1 MITIYHNPRCS
12 KSRET
17 LEIVNKQKE
26 EVKVIEYMKTPPD
39 KKALIKIL
47 KSLGIKASQLVRK
60 SEALYKEKYSGKEI
74 SESEWLKILVRNPVL
89 IERPIVL
96 KGKRAIIGRPPLIVL
111 EIL

>member
-17 LEIVNKQKE
+17 LELVSKQKE
-26 EVKVIEYMKTPPD
+26 EVKVIEYLQTPPD
-39 KKALIKIL
+39 KKELQKIL

-60 SEALYKEKYSGKEI
+60 SEQLYKDNYKDRKI
-74 SESEWLKILVRNPVL
+74 SEAEWLKILVENPIL
-89 IERPIVL
+89 IERPIVV
-96 KGKRAIIGRPPLIVL
+96 KGNKAMIGRPPEIVL

>member
-17 LEIVNKQKE
+17 LEILNKQKE
-26 EVKVIEYMKTPPD
+26 EVKVIEYLKTPPD
-39 KKALIKIL
+39 KKELIEIL
-47 KSLGIKASQLVRK
+47 KRLGIKASQLVRK
-60 SEALYKEKYSGKEI
+60 SEVLYKEKYSGKEI
-74 SESEWLKILVRNPVL
+74 SESEWLKILVRNPGL

-96 KGKRAIIGRPPLIVL
+96 KGKRAIIGRPPLIVS